1 MKSYKIFITTLF
13 IVITHYGFLCQ
24 SVAQEIGGEEL
35 PALGCYS
42 LDYDAEGERKSVS
55 VSIYPAGYLASGDN
69 HEPQLSNGKVTPE
82 YGDFSTQFFYEVYY
96 QDSAE
101 YAPVEIYV
109 YVDET
114 ASYMALESGLAYDGV
129 YKSAGILLDSGIH
142 NYYFTAT
149 DEEGGYIRLP
159 AEGSIAGPTINDPP
173 QISNGKVDPESGDS
187 STDFFYY
194 VDYYDKEGDIP
205 ENRYVYIDN
214 IAYEMDLYSGEVY
227 NGTYRYG
234 PKLLKVGNHNFH
246 FSFTDGDGNTF
257 RLPVEGSI
265 AGPTINDPP
274 QLSNGRV
281 DPDSGGGSTDFY
293 YYVDYYD
300 KEGNSPETA
309 HVNINNVPYVMDL
322 YSGKSSNGT
331 YRYGPKLLKAG
342 KHDFYF
348 SFTDEYG
355 GIVRMP
361 TEGNYSGPE
370 IAAGSIYIY
379 DSAGDADI
387 ILDDS
392 ATGYTTPFT
401 LSPVAIGIHK
411 VALLKSDYVSFPS
424 YAMVKVVEDQTVD
437 TPFILLPCPA
447 MIALK
452 NDSENLHLLRGF
464 RDNLLNQTSSGTEYV
479 NLYYTHALEMSL
491 FIMNDSAFKIRMEK
505 ILHLFIP
512 ILDSLMRK
520 ERPILTFEMKE
531 EIELLLDALREK
543 GSPFL
548 KSAIK
553 RIRSDLKKGE
563 LPKSLGF
570 EIEGDN

>member
-1 MKSYKIFITTLF
+1 VIVAMKSYKIFITTFF
-13 IVITHYGFLCQ
+13 IVITHYGFLCP
-24 SVAQEIGGEEL
+24 SIAQEIGGEEL
-35 PALGCYS
+35 PDSGCYS

-55 VSIYPAGYLASGDN
+55 VSIYPAGYLVSGDN
-69 HEPQLSNGKVTPE
+69 QEPQLSNGNVTPE
-82 YGDFSTQFFYEVYY
+82 YGDSSTQFFYEVYY
-96 QDSAE
+96 QDSDK
-101 YAPVEIYV
+101 YVPVQIYV

-114 ASYMALESGLAYDGV
+114 ASYMALESGLDYDGA
-129 YKSAGILLDSGIH
+129 YKSAGILLGSGMH

-173 QISNGKVDPESGDS
+173 Q
-187 STDFFYY
+187 
-194 VDYYDKEGDIP
+194 
-205 ENRYVYIDN
+205 
-214 IAYEMDLYSGEVY
+214 
-227 NGTYRYG
+227 
-234 PKLLKVGNHNFH
+234 
-246 FSFTDGDGNTF
+246 
-257 RLPVEGSI
+257 
-265 AGPTINDPP
+265 
-274 QLSNGRV
+274 LSNGRV
-281 DPDSGGGSTDFY
+281 DPDSGSGSTNFY

-300 KEGNSPETA
+300 KEGNSPKNA
-309 HVNINNVPYVMDL
+309 YVNINNVPYVMDL
-322 YSGKSSNGT
+322 YNGKSSNGT

-342 KHDFYF
+342 KHDFHF

-361 TEGNYSGPE
+361 TEGNYRGPE
-370 IAAGSIYIY
+370 IASGAISIY
-379 DSAGDADI
+379 DSVGDADI

-411 VALLKSDYVSFPS
+411 VALLKSGYVSFPS

-437 TPFILLPCPA
+437 TPFILLPCPT
-447 MIALK
+447 MIALE

-479 NLYYTHALEMSL
+479 NLYYTHALEISL
-491 FIMNDSAFKIRMEK
+491 LIMNDSALKIRMEK
-505 ILHLFIP
+505 ILHRFIP

-520 ERPILTFEMKE
+520 ERSILTFEMKE

-553 RIRSDLKKGE
+553 RIRADLNKGE
-563 LPKSLGF
+563 MFKALGF